1 MTIYSQITAN
11 KRRSFV
17 LVFIFVGI
25 LVALGY
31 ILGIYWGSSPW
42 TVAGVIF
49 LFSTGSAFFSYFFSD
64 KIALSLAGA
73 KEIQEDDNP
82 RLFRTVENL
91 CIGAGLPRPKIFL
104 ISDPAPNA
112 FATGRDPKHA
122 SIAVT
127 TGLLEKLDK
136 LELEGV
142 IAHELSHIQNYDIR
156 FMTLVVVLV
165 GAVMIISD
173 ILMRS
178 AYWGGGRRRSERGG
192 GGILLLVGILLAILS
207 PLIAQLIKLAIS
219 RSREYLA
226 DASGVLVTRY
236 PEGVAGALEKIGE
249 YNMETRTA
257 SHAIAPLYFTNPF
270 REGRWAE
277 IFSTH
282 PPVVERVRR
291 LRAM

>member
-1 MTIYSQITAN
+1 M
-11 KRRSFV
+11 
-17 LVFIFVGI
+17 
-25 LVALGY
+25 
-31 ILGIYWGSSPW
+31 
-42 TVAGVIF
+42 
-49 LFSTGSAFFSYFFSD
+49 
-64 KIALSLAGA
+64 
-73 KEIQEDDNP
+73 
-82 RLFRTVENL
+82 ENL

-236 PEGVAGALEKIGE
+236 PEGLAGALEKIGE